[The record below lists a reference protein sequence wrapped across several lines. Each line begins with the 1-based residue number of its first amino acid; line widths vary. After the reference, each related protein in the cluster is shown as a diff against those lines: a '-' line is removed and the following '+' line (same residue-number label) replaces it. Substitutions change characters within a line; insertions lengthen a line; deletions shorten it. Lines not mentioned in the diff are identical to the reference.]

1 MNWVIWLILGIYIA
15 IMAVIGIM
23 GARKVKTLTSFIV
36 GKREAGPWK
45 SAFAYGTTYFSAVLF
60 IGYAGKS
67 GWDYGLWAVLI
78 GIGNAV
84 FGAWLAWKL
93 LAERTRS
100 VTRRMKIKTMPQLFE
115 KRYNSKAMRIY
126 SAIIIFV
133 FMTPYSASVYSG
145 LSYLCENVLGINYYT
160 AMAVIAIVAAI
171 YLVLGGYLASL
182 TADFVQ
188 GLVMVV
194 GIIAMVFFIMNT
206 QQVGGLSEGIP
217 NLLAK
222 MDEAGMD
229 ASQPSFWIGLTGL
242 IMLTSFGTWGMPQMV
257 HKFYGIA
264 DKKSIK
270 TGTIVSTIFCLII
283 SVGAY
288 FVGSLSR
295 LFFSEVPSGNHDLLV
310 PQVLVQSLPTVL
322 LGVVL
327 VLVLSASVSTLSG
340 ITLTSCSSIT
350 MDIISSVIAPKMS
363 REKALVLTRVLCL
376 VFILFSYFI
385 AVQQSPILSL
395 MSFSWGCISGSFLAP
410 YILGLYW
417 KKMNKIGAWCG
428 MIGGLIVAI
437 GLTIG
442 AKMLGLDSGLSAAC
456 GILAMIASMIF
467 CVIGTLVSK
476 KASNSEEFFEAEVND
491 GKAAA

>member
-1 MNWVIWLILGIYIA
+1 MDWVIWLILGIYIA
-15 IMAVIGIM
+15 VMAFIGIM
-23 GARKVKTLTSFIV
+23 SARKVKNLTSFIV

-78 GIGNAV
+78 GLGNAI

-115 KRYNSKAMRIY
+115 KRYNSKAMKVY
-126 SAIIIFV
+126 AAVIIFI

-145 LSYLCENVLGINYYT
+145 LSYLCENVLGINYQT
-160 AMAVIAIVAAI
+160 AMAVIAIVAAV

-188 GLVMVV
+188 GIVMGG
-194 GIIAMVFFIMNT
+194 GIVAMIFFIMNS
-206 QQVGGLSEGIP
+206 QQVGGITEGIP
-217 NLLAK
+217 NLLEK

-229 ASQPSFWIGLTGL
+229 ATTPSFWIGLIGL

-270 TGTIVSTIFCLII
+270 TGTIVSTAFCLVI

-295 LFFSEVPSGNHDLLV
+295 LFFEEVPSGNHDLIV
-310 PQVLVQSLPTVL
+310 PQILVQSLPTVL
-322 LGVVL
+322 LGIVL

-350 MDIISSVIAPKMS
+350 MDIISSVIFPKMS

-376 VFILFSYFI
+376 IFIFFSYLI
-385 AVQQSPILSL
+385 AVQQSPILLL

-417 KKMNKIGAWCG
+417 KRMNKTGAWCG

-437 GLTIG
+437 VLTIISK
-442 AKMLGLDSGLSAAC
+442 AVNLDSGMSAAC
-456 GILAMIASMIF
+456 GIAAMIASLIF
-467 CVIGTLVSK
+467 CVIGTLLSK
-476 KASNSEEFFEAEVND
+476 KPANSEAFFEAEAND
-491 GKAAA
+491 GKAA